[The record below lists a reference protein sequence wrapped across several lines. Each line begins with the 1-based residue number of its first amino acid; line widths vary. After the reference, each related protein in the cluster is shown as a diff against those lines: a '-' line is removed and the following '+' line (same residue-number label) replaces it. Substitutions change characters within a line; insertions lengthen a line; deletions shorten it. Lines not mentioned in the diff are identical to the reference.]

1 MSEMT
6 LAISLVYPTSDIN
19 IGKKVYHDLKMAV
32 ILQKC
37 QNTKQSFNLASDMI
51 VFYIVMTSQNDP
63 LYSCL
68 GEVGPG
74 SKLQEQYHI
83 NKWIS

>member
-6 LAISLVYPTSDIN
+6 LAISPVYPTSDID
-19 IGKKVYHDLKMAV
+19 IGKKVYRDLKMAG

-37 QNTKQSFNLASDMI
+37 QNIKQSFNLASDMI
-51 VFYIVMTSQNDP
+51 VFYIVMTSHSGH